1 MTIASEITRLQW
13 AKADIKT
20 AIVNKWVSVA
30 DSVSLSNYCDCINA
44 ISSWWK
50 AVEVLVVW
58 WGWAWTYTFWWW
70 WWGWVVKTLFQIS
83 WWSATVTVGAWWT
96 NCGASWWYS
105 QVLSW
110 DNKVCATWWWGWA
123 YVNGGTSWSIYIN
136 STCVWWGNAWW
147 TWVCDSRWTDWY
159 WWWWGWWAGWAGCAW
174 TTWNWSDWW
183 VWLYWYWWWWW
194 GWSDRCGGTGVGAG
208 VDWWGT
214 WENRCLKRFCC
225 NANNYWWWWGGAERY
240 RACWCQWVVDI
251 CYSIYWMSWFT
262 SATWWNCC
270 YVCDGMCVHR
280 FTSNWTFTIVS

>member
-20 AIVNKWVSVA
+20 AIENKWVTVWNI
-30 DSVSLSNYCDCINA
+30 SLDNYAACIDA
-44 ISSWWK
+44 ISSWWSS
-50 AVEVLVVW
+50 VEVLVVW
-58 WGWAWTYTFWWW
+58 WGWAWTQNFWWW
-70 WWGWVVKTLFQIS
+70 GWGWVVKTLFSIS
-83 WWSATVTVGAWWT
+83 WWSATVTVGVWWT
-96 NCGASWWYS
+96 TKGASWWYS

-147 TWVCDSRWTDWY
+147 TWAGASDDY
-159 WWWWGWWAGWAGCAW
+159 AGWWGWGWAWWAWCAW
-174 TTWNWSDWW
+174 TSWNWSDWW

-194 GWSDRCGGTGVGAG
+194 GWSDRCWGTGVGAG

-225 NANNYWWWWGGAERY
+225 NANNYWWWWGWWNRWT
-240 RACWCQWVVDI
+240 ACWCQWVVDI

-270 YVCDGMCVHR
+270 YTCDGMCVHR